1 MMDAVLDAPLPPL
14 LTVRDVRKN
23 FGNHEVLKGVTTSI
37 GPHEVRAVIG
47 PNGAGKTTFIN
58 VVTGIYAP
66 SSGEVRLG
74 GKDISSAAPHRIVRE
89 GMARTYQIASLY
101 LSLTVAENISVAC
114 HAASKFSK
122 ARTGDA
128 MPLKERCD
136 QMLELFN
143 LTPLAG
149 RRVVEI
155 SHGDQR
161 MVELAVTASLK
172 PRLMLLDE
180 PTAGMSPAETE
191 QFIELINRRLRS
203 NCAIMLVEHDM
214 KVVMGTADT
223 ITVLADGAVLAEGDP
238 GSIKRNAN
246 VQEAYLGSAF
256 AH

>member
-1 MMDAVLDAPLPPL
+1 MMDAVSPPL
-14 LTVRDVRKN
+14 LSVCDVKKN
-23 FGNHEVLKGVTTSI
+23 FGNHEVLKGLTTSI

-101 LSLTVAENISVAC
+101 LSLTVAENIAVGC

-122 ARTGDA
+122 ARIDA
-128 MPLKERCD
+128 ARPLNERRD

-143 LTPLAG
+143 LASLAG

-191 QFIELINRRLRS
+191 QFIELINTRLRS

-238 GSIKRNAN
+238 ASIKENAK
-246 VQEAYLGSAF
+246 VREAYLGSAF